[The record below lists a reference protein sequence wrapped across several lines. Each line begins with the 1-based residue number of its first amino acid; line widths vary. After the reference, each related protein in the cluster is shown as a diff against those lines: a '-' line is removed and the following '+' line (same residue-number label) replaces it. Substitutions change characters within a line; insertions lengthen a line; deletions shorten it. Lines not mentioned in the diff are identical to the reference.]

1 MVACEPPNRAGAMV
15 VTTNPTS
22 AMAMIWPRRPSD
34 SAVLLLALAAMAC
47 LATGLHLVWH
57 RPTSQATTARSQALA
72 ETLQLTDLSLFTEA
86 RYIRHLSMADR
97 FSAFQDH
104 PLSLEHFPSG
114 SLIGP
119 PTPLRQ
125 GAAAIQAAPSP
136 AKGGA
141 Q

>member
-1 MVACEPPNRAGAMV
+1 MTGNW
-15 VTTNPTS
+15 S
-22 AMAMIWPRRPSD
+22 LRPSD
-34 SAVLLLALAAMAC
+34 GILLAIGIAATSC
-47 LATGLHLVWH
+47 LATGFHLLWQ
-57 RPTSQATTARSQALA
+57 RPAGEAATARSQVLA
-72 ETLQLTDLSLFTEA
+72 ATLQLTDLSLFTEA

-119 PTPLRQ
+119 PAHLYQATS
-125 GAAAIQAAPSP
+125 AIVAAPSTTED
-136 AKGGA
+136 GT